1 MGPLGLHPPRFMK
14 HTALFL
20 ALSAL
25 ISVGSASAQVKKSG
39 GLFGFGKE
47 ETQPSSAL
55 FPTQGPVASPVTETA
70 DTPIFK
76 TTGPAAA
83 PSPVTI
89 APSTATTSS
98 TAAEPVIDPAAT
110 VNGKVEKKGGF
121 RLPFMGRSE
130 EQAPA
135 SPALTPVPAPAQNP
149 VAAAAPPATD
159 PTTAP
164 TASAPTTA
172 PVADVPQFAG
182 SPAPTT
188 VTAPQEKK
196 EGLLSKIP
204 SLPKVSLPKR
214 NVTYSGTE
222 VIIQNGQ
229 IVEAA
234 DNSFQTSSSATA
246 NGKPTTE
253 AQIVDGVTTYSSWG
267 DVQAGSSSAADK
279 ILNQLR

>member
-1 MGPLGLHPPRFMK
+1 MK
-14 HTALFL
+14 HITLFFT
-20 ALSAL
+20 LSAL
-25 ISVGSASAQVKKSG
+25 IFAGSASAQVKKSG
-39 GLFGFGKE
+39 GLFGFGKD

-70 DTPIFK
+70 DTPVFK
-76 TTGPAAA
+76 TTGSAPVPAPVVTTNTTEMPAA
-83 PSPVTI
+83 T
-89 APSTATTSS
+89 TAT
-98 TAAEPVIDPAAT
+98 AAVPAIDPAAT

-130 EQAPA
+130 EPAPA
-135 SPALTPVPAPAQNP
+135 SPVLTPVPAPTPNP
-149 VAAAAPPATD
+149 VATTTPPPA
-159 PTTAP
+159 PS
-164 TASAPTTA
+164 ASAPGAASTGTA
-172 PVADVPQFAG
+172 PAADVPQFAG
-182 SPAPTT
+182 SPAPTPLA
-188 VTAPQEKK
+188 APEEKK
-196 EGLLSKIP
+196 DGILSKIP

-246 NGKPTTE
+246 NGKPATE

>member
-1 MGPLGLHPPRFMK
+1 MK
-14 HTALFL
+14 HPTLFF

-25 ISVGSASAQVKKSG
+25 ISLGSASAQVKKSG

-70 DTPIFK
+70 DTPVFK
-76 TTGPAAA
+76 TTAPAPVPA
-83 PSPVTI
+83 PLVT
-89 APSTATTSS
+89 APATT
-98 TAAEPVIDPAAT
+98 AATPAVPAIDPAAT
-110 VNGKVEKKGGF
+110 VNGKVEKKGGL
-121 RLPFMGRSE
+121 RLPFMGGRSE
-130 EQAPA
+130 EPPAA
-135 SPALTPVPAPAQNP
+135 SPVLTPVPAPTQNA
-149 VAAAAPPATD
+149 VAATAPPAAP

-164 TASAPTTA
+164 VAPATGTA

-182 SPAPTT
+182 SPAPTP
-188 VTAPQEKK
+188 VSAPEEKK
-196 EGLLSKIP
+196 DGLLSKIP

-214 NVTYSGTE
+214 NVTYSGSE

-246 NGKPTTE
+246 NGKPTAE